1 MSANYSR
8 RHLQWVRDGAAWV
21 VRNGGTEL
29 VRVVPDE
36 KYPGMWRVRS
46 PDGRLSDMANITW
59 AKDAAVTMALAVLN
73 AVEQPYHEPGL
84 ADRQRRNLEQ
94 FDDARELVDAW
105 RAGNVS
111 WDYGAWG
118 PDPDNPDCL
127 ISDDMSRGHGR
138 DGRPQDPWSYRC

>member
-59 AKDAAVTMALAVLN
+59 AKDAAATMALAVLN
-73 AVEQPYHEPGL
+73 RPGDVGIDGGDGTQKEKTKSAVRVLPDTG
-84 ADRQRRNLEQ
+84 
-94 FDDARELVDAW
+94 
-105 RAGNVS
+105 RAPRHDGEAI
-111 WDYGAWG
+111 Y
-118 PDPDNPDCL
+118 
-127 ISDDMSRGHGR
+127 SRASR
-138 DGRPQDPWSYRC
+138 RPQNEQAHHPRFTRNHPLPTPSSGGG